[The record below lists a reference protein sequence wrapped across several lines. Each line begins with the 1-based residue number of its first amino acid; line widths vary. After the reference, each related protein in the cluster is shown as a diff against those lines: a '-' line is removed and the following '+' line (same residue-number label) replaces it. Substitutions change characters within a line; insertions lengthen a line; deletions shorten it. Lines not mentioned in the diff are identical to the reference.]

1 MAGFDDIFYSF
12 KMIGLLNL
20 DGLLGLILHGQLQ
33 FYDLIYGFLALLTDL
48 IDQIERGIVDKL
60 MCLLS
65 HGLIDRMGND
75 LLKIIIGSKMIVQYN
90 LFSRLVLD
98 QIRLIV
104 VRFIIFCVISISAIA
119 ILGISA

>member
-75 LLKIIIGSKMIVQYN
+75 LLKIIIGS
-90 LFSRLVLD
+90 
-98 QIRLIV
+98 
-104 VRFIIFCVISISAIA
+104 
-119 ILGISA
+119 